1 MELIDFIRPELITLI
16 PVMYFIGIAFKK
28 SKIPDHWIPFILGG
42 ISILI
47 CSLWVCATSD
57 TGNIRDMAL
66 ALFISITQGVLTAG
80 NLLKNHLS
88 PQHLSLRD
96 CPISS
101 LISYT
106 LSPTQKHCPPL
117 SCKHPISQSPLA
129 AISQSPLAASIPP
142 SSPAVLSKSERKKYF

>member
-1 MELIDFIRPELITLI
+1 MSKMELIDFIRPELITLI

-57 TGNIRDMAL
+57 TGNIRDTAL

-80 NLLKNHLS
+80 ASVYINQLYKQFKKKN
-88 PQHLSLRD
+88 
-96 CPISS
+96 
-101 LISYT
+101 
-106 LSPTQKHCPPL
+106 
-117 SCKHPISQSPLA
+117 
-129 AISQSPLAASIPP
+129 
-142 SSPAVLSKSERKKYF
+142 